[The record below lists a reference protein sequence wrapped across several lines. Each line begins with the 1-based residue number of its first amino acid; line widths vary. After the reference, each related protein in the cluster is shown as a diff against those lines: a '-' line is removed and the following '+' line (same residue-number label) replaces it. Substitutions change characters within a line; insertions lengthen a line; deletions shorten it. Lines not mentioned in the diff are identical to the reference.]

1 LLDPLPDQLL
11 LDGGRVDLLQA
22 AGRGLRVEA
31 ADLVEQR
38 RRVLVARPQ
47 ALEVEHAEAAELAD
61 ADRRGR
67 RDDRV
72 HGSGQERQLETVGVD
87 LPGDR
92 DLLRVPRT
100 AAGDDRDVVAGV
112 RPAAALAAPDL
123 VLSRVCGLS
132 LLRCSAF
139 QYARR

>member
-1 LLDPLPDQLL
+1 
-11 LDGGRVDLLQA
+11 
-22 AGRGLRVEA
+22 RGLRVEA
-31 ADLVEQR
+31 DDLVEQR
-38 RRVLVARPQ
+38 LRVLVARPQ

-72 HGSGQERQLETVGVD
+72 HGSGQERQLETGGVD

-100 AAGDDRDVVAGV
+100 AARSEERGV
-112 RPAAALAAPDL
+112 DGGRPAAAAAAAPP
-123 VLSRVCGLS
+123 
-132 LLRCSAF
+132 
-139 QYARR
+139 